1 MTFNSLTFPLFIA
14 HRGFKARAP
23 ENTLV
28 AFQAALGAG
37 AKMIE
42 LDVSLTRDRQVVV
55 IHDETLERTTN
66 GKGEVR
72 HHTLRQ
78 IKSLDAGSW
87 FSAEFKG
94 EPIPTLDEVLSLCG
108 KKALVNVEIKPEAI
122 DRVMMAD
129 SIENQVLAKLADH
142 GMTDRVMVSSFEKKV
157 IERIFAMN
165 TKKPLLA
172 MLSED
177 PLDLGL
183 LDFMV
188 RHNVYSFNPDHRTLT
203 PGQVESAH
211 EKGLKVL
218 TYTVNT
224 KEDAKRCFN
233 MGVDGI
239 FTDDPVLMEGVVRGM

>member
-1 MTFNSLTFPLFIA
+1 MILNTLPSPLIIA

-28 AFQAALGAG
+28 AFQAALDAG

-42 LDVSLTRDRQVVV
+42 LDVTLTRDRQVVV

-66 GKGEVR
+66 GMGEVR

-78 IKSLDAGSW
+78 IKNLDAGSW

-94 EPIPTLDEVLSLCG
+94 EPIPTLDEVLSLCRTR
-108 KKALVNVEIKPEAI
+108 ARVNVEIKPEAI

-129 SIENQVLAKLADH
+129 SIENQVLSKLAGH
-142 GMTDRVMVSSFEKKV
+142 GMTDRVIVSSFEKKV
-157 IERIFAMN
+157 IERIASMGRR
-165 TKKPLLA
+165 KPLLA
-172 MLSED
+172 LLSED

-188 RHNVYSFNPDHRTLT
+188 RHNVFSYNPDHRTLT
-203 PGQVESAH
+203 PQDVEAVH
-211 EKGLKVL
+211 DQGLKVL

-239 FTDDPVLMEGVVRGM
+239 FTDDPVLMEEVVRGM